1 MLLLLLGDAIHVGTW
16 RHHQVDGYVIKKGS
30 CVCMLICCI
39 ALLIRE
45 EFNKLC
51 DDLLERITAP
61 LQDALKKS
69 GSVYCS
75 LSMHALIY

>member
-1 MLLLLLGDAIHVGTW
+1 MLLLLLGDAMHIGTCH
-16 RHHQVDGYVIKKGS
+16 RERVLCVYVD
-30 CVCMLICCI
+30 MLYC
-39 ALLIRE
+39 LLIRE

>member
-1 MLLLLLGDAIHVGTW
+1 MLLLLLGDAMHVGTG
-16 RHHQVDGYVIKKGS
+16 RHHQVDGYVIKK
-30 CVCMLICCI
+30 VCTLICCI

-69 GSVYCS
+69 GPVHCS

>member
-1 MLLLLLGDAIHVGTW
+1 MLLLLLGDAIHVGTR
-16 RHHQVDGYVIKKGS
+16 RHHQVDGYVIEKVS
-30 CVCMLICCI
+30 CVCTLICCI

-75 LSMHALIY
+75 LSRCMH